1 MKEKLSEHIICDW
14 KITNKIKISPS
25 KYNIISV
32 CFFLIKGKTEN
43 DKYIKGITEIIQD
56 FMILETYKL
65 RIYFDE
71 SVKEILLNILR
82 SVNKRILDNIEFFQ
96 YNIEFMKE
104 DQIYHNGYIGT
115 LIRFLPLFD
124 NKIHKVDKCIVLDID
139 NKITNVYKK
148 VIDNCD
154 KNNIN
159 VCYRSRYG
167 YSLKDRLLCLS
178 DKIIYDYPIIASF
191 IYKSY
196 VDIPSTLL
204 SDFFENIF
212 YKNDNIII
220 KRCNLKKY
228 DYGVDE
234 VFINKYFLNYIYNR
248 ITFAPVI
255 FNYYNIF
262 QSILSYIF
270 VIKSLDEINKFIY
283 FMNIFFI
290 LLNINIKFNNYKNGN
305 IKKIKYKINSILRKN
320 NTIINNKIN
329 ELFYNNKISEVIDQI
344 NLLKQEQLEK
354 QNKRKNNKKEIFFDI
369 FLNSIINNLNNVK
382 NDKILLVKISKNS
395 IKKIY
400 I

>member
-1 MKEKLSEHIICDW
+1 
-14 KITNKIKISPS
+14 
-25 KYNIISV
+25 
-32 CFFLIKGKTEN
+32 
-43 DKYIKGITEIIQD
+43 
-56 FMILETYKL
+56 
-65 RIYFDE
+65 
-71 SVKEILLNILR
+71 
-82 SVNKRILDNIEFFQ
+82 
-96 YNIEFMKE
+96 
-104 DQIYHNGYIGT
+104 
-115 LIRFLPLFD
+115 LP
-124 NKIHKVDKCIVLDID
+124 
-139 NKITNVYKK
+139 
-148 VIDNCD
+148 
-154 KNNIN
+154 
-159 VCYRSRYG
+159 
-167 YSLKDRLLCLS
+167 
-178 DKIIYDYPIIASF
+178 DKIVYDYPIIASF
-191 IYKSY
+191 IYKSHI
-196 VDIPSTLL
+196 DILCTLL
-204 SDFFENIF
+204 SDFFENVF
-212 YKNDNIII
+212 YKNDNTII
-220 KRCNLKKY
+220 KCCNLKKY

-270 VIKSLDEINKFIY
+270 VIKSIDEVNKFIY
-283 FMNIFFI
+283 FINIFFK
-290 LLNINIKFNNYKNGN
+290 LLNINIKFNNYRNGN

-344 NLLKQEQLEK
+344 NLLKEQLEE